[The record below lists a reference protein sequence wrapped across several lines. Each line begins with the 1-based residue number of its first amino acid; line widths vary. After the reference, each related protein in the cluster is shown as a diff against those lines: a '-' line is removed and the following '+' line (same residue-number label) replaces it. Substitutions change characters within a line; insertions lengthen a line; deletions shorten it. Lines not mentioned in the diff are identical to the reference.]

1 MSARDEE
8 LKAARSRAQTKE
20 ELATRAEAIAAKSQA
35 EATRLRRQYH
45 ELETPAA
52 REEWMQAQ
60 FTANVE
66 AQIARDARF
75 QAYCATDHTMGW
87 EGAIKAF
94 EEIKQHR
101 AERAARL
108 AAAAQKTEEERQKD
122 AEAEAAE
129 IEAEYAEAD
138 AAELKKFRVGGG

>member
-8 LKAARSRAQTKE
+8 LKAAQARARTKE
-20 ELATRAEAIAAKSQA
+20 EMATQAEAIAAKSQA
-35 EATRLRRQYH
+35 EASRLRRQYR

-60 FTANVE
+60 YTANVE

-87 EGAIKAF
+87 EGAIRAF
-94 EEIKQHR
+94 EEIRQHR

-108 AAAAQKTEEERQKD
+108 ATQAQQTPEELQKAAEEEAAQ
-122 AEAEAAE
+122 
-129 IEAEYAEAD
+129 IEAEYEEAD